1 MLTQYLILG
10 NKITKRTYEPLCR
23 LGYFKNIFDNSRI
36 LEEIMSAC
44 RNKKKAQTIDG
55 IIQQILD
62 DNIGEKD
69 WDKTQK
75 FEWEKKYFDF
85 YFNEHPFTKYKSFF
99 YDHAPDIITQL
110 TSPKDIPDGLE
121 KGQFQLYGIINK
133 IIIKKSKKTGREF
146 YKIALE
152 DDVKQLYITIFNTR
166 DIADLKEGEFV
177 CIPSSKN
184 KFGFTKSKNSSIK
197 KLI

>member
-1 MLTQYLILG
+1 MSWL
-10 NKITKRTYEPLCR
+10 PLCR
-23 LGYFKNIFDNSRI
+23 LGYFKGILKNSRV
-36 LEEIMSAC
+36 LEDIINAC
-44 RNKKKAQTIDG
+44 RNKKKSQTIQG
-55 IIQQILD
+55 IIDQILQD
-62 DNIGEKD
+62 TTGEKD

-85 YFNEHPFTKYKSFF
+85 YFNEHPFAKYKEFF

-110 TSPKDIPDGLE
+110 TSPKEIPDDLE
-121 KGQFQLYGIINK
+121 KGRFQLYGIINK

-152 DDVKQLYITIFNTR
+152 DDYKQLYITIFNTR
-166 DIADLKEGEFV
+166 DIAGLSEGEFV
-177 CIPSSKN
+177 LIPASKN